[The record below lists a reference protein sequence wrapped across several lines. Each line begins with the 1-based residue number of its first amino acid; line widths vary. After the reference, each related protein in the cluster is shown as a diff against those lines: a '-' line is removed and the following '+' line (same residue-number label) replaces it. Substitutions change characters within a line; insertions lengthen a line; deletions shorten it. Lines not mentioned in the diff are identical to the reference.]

1 MVVNVKHDL
10 AKLDGLKTD
19 VYLCRL
25 CHKIIKDVASEC
37 TAPKDAVPI
46 QKIVRWTANDT
57 RPKPEPLTPEQR
69 QEQKEKLE
77 QRKVKQA
84 AELAEAESHYTETI
98 EPTLPQRVAHYA
110 TALRKWRAAGYP
122 TRTDAEVAACLAKC
136 EEPCPKWDAV
146 KTRCKVCGC
155 NVNASGFA
163 VANKARMATEVCPL
177 GRWPERGIITPEEPT
192 P

>member
-1 MVVNVKHDL
+1 MKHDL

-25 CHKIIKDVASEC
+25 CHKIIKDVDSEC

-46 QKIVRWTANDT
+46 QKIVRWTADDVQ
-57 RPKPEPLTPEQR
+57 PKPEPLTPEQR
-69 QEQKEKLE
+69 QEQKDKRE
-77 QRKVKQA
+77 QHKAKQA
-84 AELAEAESHYTETI
+84 EELAEAETHYAETI

-122 TRTDAEVAACLAKC
+122 TRTDEEVAACLAEC
-136 EEPCPKWDAV
+136 EEPCPKWDAA
-146 KTRCKVCGC
+146 KRRCKVCGC

-177 GRWPERGIITPEEPT
+177 YKWPDYVITKSEESM
-192 P
+192 